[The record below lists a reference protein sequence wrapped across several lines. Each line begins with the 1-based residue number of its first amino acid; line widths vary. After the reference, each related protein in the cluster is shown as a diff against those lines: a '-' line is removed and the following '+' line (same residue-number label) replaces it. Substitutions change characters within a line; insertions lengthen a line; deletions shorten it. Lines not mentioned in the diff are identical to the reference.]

1 MFIGC
6 CGKIS
11 TLLEYFVIYCVST
24 ELEQDE
30 QLERMRKEQELRK
43 KKEKE
48 DSLTLEQTKEQVL
61 WLIIVYLKAFQV
73 MTLEIWLLKRIV
85 IQRYLKYG
93 I

>member
-61 WLIIVYLKAFQV
+61 
-73 MTLEIWLLKRIV
+73 
-85 IQRYLKYG
+85 
-93 I
+93 